1 MGLTPIGC
9 SYTLGFVLVE
19 ACWWLSEAAPN
30 SKISSL
36 YRPASK
42 TYMPSAACTYAIVNC
57 TTSAIF
63 IHNVLILP
71 DFFRFFVFKIFILKY
86 FGVTLA
92 LRPSLRPPTV
102 RWSVIHA
109 VSTQTIPD
117 LPSFLLFILKFYE
130 FRARFVIQPL
140 FPLIPACHL

>member
-36 YRPASK
+36 YKPASK
-42 TYMPSAACTYAIVNC
+42 TYMPSAACTCAIVNC

-86 FGVTLA
+86 FDVTLA
-92 LRPSLRPPTV
+92 LRPASDHPQ
-102 RWSVIHA
+102 SA
-109 VSTQTIPD
+109 GQ
-117 LPSFLLFILKFYE
+117 LFT
-130 FRARFVIQPL
+130 L
-140 FPLIPACHL
+140 FPPRLSLIYRVFFYLF